1 MVKMP
6 KIFRFIKNIKIITL
20 LLFQINCLY
29 RFLIVSP
36 LSFFVFSLSHSDVFV
51 FKQILERIRLSPHSS
66 PFVEDL
72 PQTRVGP
79 NHILLILE
87 TLIQIGC
94 KRNQYDSMIL
104 IFLFSIALL
113 LAVSI
118 TFFLPPSLPLCLSL
132 PLSFSLPLSL
142 TPSPSL
148 SYSLSLS
155 LLSSLSLS
163 RKQEYE
169 DAIRNPIN
177 LEIIAVRQKMGDYY
191 RSKESMLADLDL
203 MVSHVI
209 QVKNEAK
216 QSPPHSCP
224 LPELSPQIHY
234 FLLTFYPPHFSTS
247 PFFFFFLT
255 LLSDW

>member
-163 RKQEYE
+163 ETG
-169 DAIRNPIN
+169 I
-177 LEIIAVRQKMGDYY
+177 
-191 RSKESMLADLDL
+191 
-203 MVSHVI
+203 
-209 QVKNEAK
+209 
-216 QSPPHSCP
+216 
-224 LPELSPQIHY
+224 
-234 FLLTFYPPHFSTS
+234 
-247 PFFFFFLT
+247 
-255 LLSDW
+255 